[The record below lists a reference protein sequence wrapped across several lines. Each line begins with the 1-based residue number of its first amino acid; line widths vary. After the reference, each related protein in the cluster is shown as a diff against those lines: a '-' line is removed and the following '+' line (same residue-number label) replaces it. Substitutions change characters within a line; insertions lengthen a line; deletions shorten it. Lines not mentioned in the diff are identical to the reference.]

1 MRGKVLFPDV
11 AGIWGRSII
20 FVLCFYFFTSDWVPH
35 SNDGPGG
42 KWTGRGP
49 INHFVFDHVSAGLG
63 ILINGIHVFA
73 EQMV

>member
-1 MRGKVLFPDV
+1 M
-11 AGIWGRSII
+11 
-20 FVLCFYFFTSDWVPH
+20 LCFYFFTSDWVPH

>member
-1 MRGKVLFPDV
+1 MLQASGGGVSF
-11 AGIWGRSII
+11 
-20 FVLCFYFFTSDWVPH
+20 LCFVFIFFTSDWVPH